1 MQMQHCASFILT
13 LINCSYF
20 DARVCACLLQ
30 MIADRFW
37 TAIHCRNILF
47 TFWAIP
53 SKGVMA
59 ILCKA
64 RLCVVR
70 SASLALNS
78 AAMRS
83 WMIRKVHDYMYIRC
97 HSGSALGR
105 IHPRLVASSIPST
118 PAGTCLVRV
127 FFQLIVFCEWSWGYN
142 LEGVQRRSK
151 AVVTL
156 IQCWLI
162 TQPSILVLVFSI
174 SYS

>member
-1 MQMQHCASFILT
+1 M
-13 LINCSYF
+13 
-20 DARVCACLLQ
+20 RVCACLLQ

-64 RLCVVR
+64 RLCVAR

-83 WMIRKVHDYMYIRC
+83 WMITITRKVHDYMYIRC

-127 FFQLIVFCEWSWGYN
+127 FSNWLYFASD
-142 LEGVQRRSK
+142 LEGTTWKGFKGDRKLWWPWYNVG
-151 AVVTL
+151 L
-156 IQCWLI
+156 LHN
-162 TQPSILVLVFSI
+162 PPF
-174 SYS
+174 